1 MVEKIGDNS
10 SWEVGSIASY
20 NDGTIKNCKNYSD
33 FPLNWTNIGGIAAY
47 NCQNAEIIDCA
58 NFGNLGTKED
68 YIEGEFLIGGI
79 SEKSIGTIKNCYNTG
94 NLINYGNRIY
104 IGGII
109 GAGGINAENFIISCY
124 NTGSIEAMA
133 TYCPR
138 IGGLVGAGEYTT
150 ITDSYNAGD
159 INVVSPSKYTK
170 IGGIIGETM
179 YGTNTVINCYNVG
192 ELTGVGSGYV
202 KKGGIIG
209 NGSNNPVITS
219 AYYKYVSGLKLNYDG
234 KPTVTTSSSKTEEE
248 MKTSDFLNLINSNSK
263 FKLDTELINNG
274 YPILIW
280 Q

>member
-1 MVEKIGDNS
+1 MIR
-10 SWEVGSIASY
+10 
-20 NDGTIKNCKNYSD
+20 NCHNFSD
-33 FPLNWTNIGGIAAY
+33 FPLNYSSIGGIAQI
-47 NCQNAEIIDCA
+47 NERNSEIVGCS
-58 NFGNLGTKED
+58 NHGNLGTSLNNE
-68 YIEGEFLIGGI
+68 ESGGFVGGI
-79 SEKSIGTIKNCYNTG
+79 VGQNDGTISDCYNTG
-94 NLINYGNRIY
+94 NLINYGDRPY
-104 IGGII
+104 
-109 GAGGINAENFIISCY
+109 AGGIMAFGTNGIPNSVNNCY

-133 TYCPR
+133 TYCIR
-138 IGGLVGAGEYTT
+138 AGGIVGSGGYTT
-150 ITDSYNAGD
+150 VNNCYNTGN

-234 KPTVTTSSSKTEEE
+234 KPTVTASGSKTEEE